1 MNDSIKK
8 ENADLLENIISSGD
22 MGENRSRKHLPGG
35 KTSAVT
41 PLLTYSMLLR
51 YTHLIFPVIN

>member
-8 ENADLLENIISSGD
+8 ENADILENLISSGD

-41 PLLTYSMLLR
+41 PLLTDSMLLR
-51 YTHLIFPVIN
+51 YTHVI